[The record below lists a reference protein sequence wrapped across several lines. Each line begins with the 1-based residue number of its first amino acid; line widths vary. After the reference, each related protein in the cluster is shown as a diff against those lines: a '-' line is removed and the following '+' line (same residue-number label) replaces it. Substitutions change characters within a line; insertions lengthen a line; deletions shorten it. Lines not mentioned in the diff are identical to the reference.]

1 MRWRAWFWALSLVLT
16 LATGGVVSGAPLRV
30 LILPVDGGTADGT
43 LADYKPTFDAV
54 ERASELRFEVKV
66 GQSYAAVVEA
76 IATGVIDIAQFGAAS
91 YVVAAER
98 ADIEPLAV
106 QVLEGSGVYYAGLL
120 VRRDSPMRSLADVA
134 GKSVAFGDLNS
145 TSAFVYPAAMLLA
158 AGVDPRRD
166 LGRVLLTGAHS
177 AALQAVADGRVEV
190 AAAALISYER
200 ALNQGIVQAGQLR
213 LLARSDPIPNP
224 FLAMR
229 KGLPAETKA
238 ALREAFARVHE
249 DAARR
254 GQTLRGYGGRT
265 LDRWDVEFGAVLGGA
280 TGATL
285 ATIDQ
290 DFKAAVAAKAAQP

>member
-1 MRWRAWFWALSLVLT
+1 VL
-16 LATGGVVSGAPLRV
+16 LLWLTGILFAGETGLGIADRPLRV

-43 LADYKPTFDAV
+43 LADYQPSFQAV
-54 ERASELRFEVKV
+54 ERSSDLRFDVKV

-76 IATGVIDIAQFGAAS
+76 IATGVIDIAQFGAAA
-91 YVVAAER
+91 YIVAAER
-98 ADIEPLAV
+98 AEIEPLAV

-120 VRRDSPMRSLADVA
+120 VRHDSPMRLVKDVA

-177 AALQAVADGRVEV
+177 TALQAVADGRVEV

-200 ALNQGIVQAGQLR
+200 ALNQGIVKPGQLR

-229 KGLPAETKA
+229 AGLPTETKA
-238 ALREAFARVHE
+238 ALRAAFARVHE
-249 DAARR
+249 DTARR

-265 LDRWDVEFGAVLGGA
+265 LDRWDTDFADALRGETA
-280 TGATL
+280 ATL
-285 ATIDQ
+285 VAINQ
-290 DFKAAVAAKAAQP
+290 DFKEAVAAKAAQP